1 MGKNTNFNKIEFT
14 PFSYRIGNLEVR
26 NCYTDHK
33 SGVKASLRQDNH
45 FNHYVIVKWE
55 KNPYYGNEAEYV
67 LHGEYYQKKD
77 SHEWSAKIH
86 KSCFESSETCYVI
99 AYWVNMDHEELTP
112 DLQFVGM
119 RPFEL
124 KTQTETLVF
133 MELAKAGQYRIQ
145 GELATFINKQS
156 F

>member
-1 MGKNTNFNKIEFT
+1 MGKNSNFTKIEFT

-26 NCYTDHK
+26 NCYTERNSIRK
-33 SGVKASLRQDNH
+33 VPLSTNFS
-45 FNHYVIVKWE
+45 HYEIVKWE
-55 KNPYYGNEAEYV
+55 KNQYYGNEKDYI
-67 LHGEYYQKKD
+67 LRDDYYQKKD

-86 KSCFESSETCYVI
+86 KSCFESSEMCHVI

-124 KTQTETLVF
+124 ETQTETLVF
-133 MELAKAGQYRIQ
+133 MELAKAGQYRIKS
-145 GELATFINKQS
+145 ELQNYKEDEKYNF
-156 F
+156 